1 MVRKSGTDSVNR
13 EANLPLN
20 PLQEVPTD
28 IAHEKLSREELIA
41 LLRDV
46 TQQRDNLLSQ
56 YESMALQVDESVREI
71 AADVLDAQ
79 QSEKKAEASER
90 HAQLEAAHATELSRQ
105 LDEERRKR
113 AGIAD
118 EFARFRE
125 AAARAPVDDPWRVL
139 WRAVTQILSDWVAW
153 ARAKFPPDS
162 ALLPWFDRA
171 IALLNA
177 VGRLAFSGAKAL
189 FEWATPHIVE
199 LWKRLKSDAP
209 RR

>member
-1 MVRKSGTDSVNR
+1 MSSSST
-13 EANLPLN
+13 
-20 PLQEVPTD
+20 QQVPTD
-28 IAHEKLSREELIA
+28 IAHEQLSRDELVA

-56 YESMALQVDESVREI
+56 YEAMALQVDESVRDI
-71 AADVLDAQ
+71 ATEELDVQ

-90 HAQLEAAHATELSRQ
+90 HAQQEATRATELSHQ

-113 AGIAD
+113 AEIAD

-125 AAARAPVDDPWRVL
+125 VAARTPVEDPWGAL
-139 WRAVTQILSDWVAW
+139 WRSVLQIVSDGVAW

-171 IALLNA
+171 IALLKA
-177 VGRLAFSGAKAL
+177 VGRLAFAGGRAL
-189 FEWATPHIVE
+189 FDWAKPHILE
-199 LWKRLKSDAP
+199 LWKRLKTAAP
-209 RR
+209 RQ